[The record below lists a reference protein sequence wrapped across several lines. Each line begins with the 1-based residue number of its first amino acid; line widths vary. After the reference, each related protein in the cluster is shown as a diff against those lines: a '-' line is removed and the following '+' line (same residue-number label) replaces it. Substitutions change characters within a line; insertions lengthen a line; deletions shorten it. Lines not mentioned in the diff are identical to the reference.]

1 MPGYW
6 GEGSADVPALRNAN
20 VTRIQEEGGSL
31 INAHIKIAFRIPS
44 NEAIKRVIRKNEVDM
59 VVFSVMYNPSSPRMG
74 YHGIVKG
81 NSRLPKASES
91 PGGADQSILFIF
103 IFILSSA

>member
-1 MPGYW
+1 MLQGYKRKLIDTHIR
-6 GEGSADVPALRNAN
+6 GALLFLR
-20 VTRIQEEGGSL
+20 
-31 INAHIKIAFRIPS
+31 